1 MLHKSMMRSFQPCPL
16 NKYSLLKGSD
26 IDNHIYAMVKQCYLM
41 LSGSNSKPFLVTS
54 DLKRSSGLQLNNQY
68 PHCMHSYGSTHMTST
83 DTQNL
88 PWLSLLHTSPL
99 HRRADNHN
107 PCERCGLS
115 WNVSKDVNRED
126 SSLLRSDLQSTESPT
141 VGFSQLL
148 HQAARFLLNAV
159 LDALLPH
166 PEIPQRHEGEAPGL
180 LPSLPAAEEDSCREE
195 KQKLGG
201 RP

>member
-88 PWLSLLHTSPL
+88 PWLSLLHTSPST
-99 HRRADNHN
+99 
-107 PCERCGLS
+107 EGLTTTTH
-115 WNVSKDVNRED
+115 VKDVASPEMFPRI
-126 SSLLRSDLQSTESPT
+126 STEKT
-141 VGFSQLL
+141 
-148 HQAARFLLNAV
+148 AV
-159 LDALLPH
+159 
-166 PEIPQRHEGEAPGL
+166 
-180 LPSLPAAEEDSCREE
+180 C
-195 KQKLGG
+195 
-201 RP
+201 

>member
-1 MLHKSMMRSFQPCPL
+1 MLHKGMMRSFQPCPL
-16 NKYSLLKGSD
+16 NKYSLLKCSE
-26 IDNHIYAMVKQCYLM
+26 IDNHIYATEKQRYLT

-54 DLKRSSGLQLNNQY
+54 DLKRSSALQLNKQY

-83 DTQNL
+83 DTQKL
-88 PWLSLLHTSPL
+88 PWFSLHTPRL

-126 SSLLRSDLQSTESPT
+126 SSLLRSELQSTESPT

-148 HQAARFLLNAV
+148 YQAARFLLNVV
-159 LDALLPH
+159 LSAPLPH
-166 PEIPQRHEGEAPGL
+166 PPPTQGPI
-180 LPSLPAAEEDSCREE
+180 
-195 KQKLGG
+195 
-201 RP
+201 